1 MKTETVLFDTV
12 APHPATVP
20 IANLLTEIEAVIN
33 KHVILSPHAAAALA
47 VWVLHTYT
55 FELRDTVAYVAIESP
70 EKRCGKTTLLSV
82 LAAMACK
89 PLIASNITV
98 GALFRSVHT
107 CMPTLFIDEA
117 DTFMAGNSTMR
128 GIINSGNT
136 RRTAY
141 VLRLSA
147 SKIGSLSQR
156 ERARVRENCSME
168 NSVPIHGEANFNEP
182 ATSNLQLETNTGL
195 KKYSCWCPKVIAMI
209 GEVPDTIAD
218 RSIVVKMA
226 RKLTTETCA
235 PLAELESDVPQV
247 GRVSPL
253 TAAPSPSPTSE
264 SVPLHSSTKDNGPTA
279 SPSPWGDLSRLGN
292 GERNQPEGGG
302 PLGPSERARASQ
314 RWGEGE
320 LTTNQVGRVSPLTA
334 ASPSP
339 TSITTAIRSKCARF
353 ALDNATFIR
362 ESPKIRAQ
370 GLNDRAAD
378 TFDPLFVIARL
389 AGHDWEAKL
398 RAAALA
404 LSATADAENSG
415 AGLILDILD
424 IFADTDREKI
434 FTRDLVPLLRDG
446 GLKSQALKPGN
457 INEYQISKILRH
469 YGVKPNSVRIGKE
482 VRQGYLATDFQ
493 EAVRRYVSQADIDAR
508 MERMQHRWQLQS
520 EAHAEAVKQQAFLE
534 KMRPTIHSMV
544 RAGKSQSEINQ
555 TLLKL
560 KQEHD
565 TAEVAAQ
572 ELVGQRS
579 PSAP

>member
-1 MKTETVLFDTV
+1 MKAETIIFDTI
-12 APHPATVP
+12 APHPSPVP
-20 IANLLTEIEAVIN
+20 IAGLLTDIEAVI
-33 KHVILSPHAAAALA
+33 KRHVVLSPHAAAALA

-117 DTFMAGNSTMR
+117 DTFMAGNTTMR

-147 SKIGSLSQR
+147 AKQTKVGRRSPSAPSEQETTSQLSTTISQLS
-156 ERARVRENCSME
+156 AM
-168 NSVPIHGEANFNEP
+168 PPTFNH
-182 ATSNLQLETNTGL
+182 QLPDSIDTGL

-235 PLAELESDVPQV
+235 PLAELESSALSFSHS
-247 GRVSPL
+247 GRS
-253 TAAPSPSPTSE
+253 TFQTSDDNSPSP
-264 SVPLHSSTKDNGPTA
+264 G
-279 SPSPWGDLSRLGN
+279 
-292 GERNQPEGGG
+292 GEGR
-302 PLGPSERARASQ
+302 
-314 RWGEGE
+314 GEGE
-320 LTTNQVGRVSPLTA
+320 L
-334 ASPSP
+334 ASAEARGSKIS
-339 TSITTAIRSKCARF
+339 SIHGAGARQRTIIGEIKSKCARF
-353 ALDNATFIR
+353 ALDMARFIS
-362 ESPKIRAQ
+362 ESPKIRTQ

-389 AGHDWEAKL
+389 AGHDWETKL

-457 INEYQISKILRH
+457 VNEHQISKILRQ
-469 YGVKPNSVRIGKE
+469 YGVKPDSVRIGKE
-482 VRQGYLATDFQ
+482 VKNGYLATDFQ

-534 KMRPTIHSMV
+534 KVRPTIHSMV
-544 RAGKSQSEINQ
+544 RAGKSQSEINE

-560 KQEHD
+560 KQEYEAAD
-565 TAEVAAQ
+565 AATASAAQ
-572 ELVGQRS
+572 SIS
-579 PSAP
+579 P